1 MIMATK
7 FESETVKMQKVE
19 GLDIQASQNMVADD
33 PSTLYSED
41 FHFNPD
47 DYLVNILN
55 RAVTN
60 KQDIAVS
67 LPSGE
72 KLAIFPTRG
81 DYFSQVD
88 DMAAFCRS
96 GVNSFEVKVLNPADI
111 EHYMDGKEHGRN
123 FDELLWQASYFASQ
137 GRLINGC
144 EREDV
149 VEVRYWPNLTRLP
162 GPPSAIVITA
172 LLTRYPTSITLAGR
186 ILKVPMTEMYEY
198 YSAAFSAGFI
208 RIHNREMPAPVL
220 KPHRDNTMLG
230 QLLSRISRL

>member
-19 GLDIQASQNMVADD
+19 GLDLQASQKAVVDDAVA
-33 PSTLYSED
+33 LYSED
-41 FHFNPD
+41 YHFNPD
-47 DYLVNILN
+47 EYLINILS

-81 DYFSQVD
+81 DYFSFVE
-88 DMAAFCRS
+88 DMAAFCRA
-96 GVNSFEVKVLNPADI
+96 GVNNFDVKVLTPADI
-111 EHYMDGKEHGRN
+111 DHFRGGMEQGRN

-208 RIHNREMPAPVL
+208 RIHNRELPAPVL